1 MATPETT
8 RTSGSVLVRAAEMA
22 VLRSVIDP
30 AQALRA
36 GSRVLEAAERAG
48 DGEAACVA
56 LRAMGLAS
64 RELGDLLEA
73 EQRLQQAVRTPG
85 APAERVAQARLSLVT
100 VRTERGHPLQA
111 LRLAALAWAYLSPLD
126 RAKLDTQRA
135 VALAHLGRY
144 QEAIASCDRAVRALV
159 AAPGTV
165 DDRRFL
171 AGGLLNRG
179 LVHAYRGDWDQ
190 AMSDISACLQIARHA
205 RLSHLVRLAAA
216 NLPFLAVR
224 RGDIA
229 GAFTHYREAED
240 TLFGFPE
247 RLATMRADFAGAL
260 LAAHLPGEARALLSL
275 AVPDL
280 EASGARVALAEAR
293 LKLAQ
298 VELLTGDARE
308 AMAVA
313 ERAMRELAEQDR
325 RAWLPLA
332 REVVL
337 RARLALGPPTPA
349 LLAELAQCASDLERD
364 PAHRAE
370 GAALR
375 LTAAETALEL
385 GDPAAATAHLARLTT
400 RHETWAPADGRR
412 TPLASPAQ
420 AGRGGSAPQVPPLV
434 RHHALALE
442 AALRE
447 DVPAAFRAVQE
458 GLEEMGGQ
466 VDSLD
471 DPSLRAH
478 AARAGG
484 RLAAFGLRLAVRDGC
499 AEEVFEWAE
508 RWRAVTTPV
517 HARCPD
523 GTGLAGVRAALGRA
537 ALVEYV
543 TDESA
548 LFAVV
553 VTGDRP
559 ALRSLGDVVPVK
571 EALIRLRYSLRRAAM
586 HDGAAGAGPV
596 AAAGAEL
603 ERLILTPLA
612 AELGD
617 RPLVVVPAGVLHTAP
632 WAALPCLEGRAV
644 TVAASAQSWLAAAHD
659 IAPLPRRRGPLLH
672 HLPHH
677 PAPASGPSAPPTGPR
692 PAPSSSPGPSLP
704 SSAPPSPEGPSPSP
718 SASPSPEGS
727 SRPTPASAP
736 PAGSHLPPPASPS
749 PEGSSLP
756 SPAPLPPAGSSPVRG
771 DGAQAGPVRA
781 PVAVTEVRGLRVV
794 ASAGP
799 GLQYAEE
806 EADKVVACYPGARR
820 IPARRED
827 VLAAL
832 TTHDVVHLAAHG
844 VFHGR
849 SPLLSSITLE
859 DGPLMAYDLLD
870 QPRTAKLV
878 VLSACDSGMARTP
891 ADGAPLGLAGAFLAQ
906 GTACVIAGMVPVSD
920 EDALA
925 VMSRF
930 HEYLAAGDTPA
941 AALGR
946 ASALA
951 GIPAFTCFGAGD
963 RPLEPR
969 EHD

>member
-1 MATPETT
+1 MATPEIT
-8 RTSGSVLVRAAEMA
+8 RTPGRSSHSALLVRAAEMA

-30 AQALRA
+30 RQALRA
-36 GSRVLEAAERAG
+36 GRKVLEAAEQAG
-48 DGEAACVA
+48 DGEAAAVA
-56 LRAMGLAS
+56 LRAMALAS
-64 RELGDLLEA
+64 RELGDLQAA
-73 EQRLQQAVRTPG
+73 EQRLRQAVQTPG
-85 APAERVAQARLSLVT
+85 APPGRVAQARLSLVT

-144 QEAIASCDRAVRALV
+144 QEAIACCDRATRALV
-159 AAPGTV
+159 AAPGTI

-179 LVHAYRGDWDQ
+179 LVHAYRGGWDQ
-190 AMSDISACLQIARHA
+190 AMRDISACLQIARHA
-205 RLSHLVRLAAA
+205 RLSHLARLAAA

-224 RGDIA
+224 RGDIG

-280 EASGARVALAEAR
+280 EESGAQVALAEAR

-313 ERAMRELAEQDR
+313 ERAMRELSEQDR
-325 RAWLPLA
+325 QAWLPPA

-337 RARLALGPPTPA
+337 RSRLALEPPTPA
-349 LLAELAQCASDLERD
+349 LLAELVACAGDLERD
-364 PAHRAE
+364 PAHLAE
-370 GAALR
+370 GASLR
-375 LTAAETALEL
+375 LTAAETALAL
-385 GDPAAATAHLARLTT
+385 GDRAAALAQLSHLTARPP
-400 RHETWAPADGRR
+400 RERRIPPGERR

-420 AGRGGSAPQVPPLV
+420 AGYVPAGQVPPLV
-434 RHHALALE
+434 RQHALALA

-458 GLEEMGGQ
+458 GLAGMGGQ

-508 RWRAVTTPV
+508 RWRAVTAPS
-517 HARCPD
+517 HARLPH
-523 GTGLAGVRAALGRA
+523 GAGPPEVRAALGRA

-543 TDESA
+543 TDDSS

-553 VTGDRP
+553 VTGERM
-559 ALRSLGDVVPVK
+559 ALRPLGALREVK
-571 EALIRLRYSLRRAAM
+571 EALIRLRYSLRRAAL
-586 HDGAAGAGPV
+586 HDGAAGAEPI

-603 ERLILTPLA
+603 ELLLLAPLA

-617 RPLVVVPAGVLHTAP
+617 RPLVLVPTGVLHTLP
-632 WAALPCLEGRAV
+632 WAALPMLRERPV
-644 TVAASAQSWLAAAHD
+644 TVAASARSWLAAVAGA
-659 IAPLPRRRGPLLH
+659 APVHPRRPPRSAARPGPG
-672 HLPHH
+672 
-677 PAPASGPSAPPTGPR
+677 ASGAPV
-692 PAPSSSPGPSLP
+692 
-704 SSAPPSPEGPSPSP
+704 EGP
-718 SASPSPEGS
+718 AVG
-727 SRPTPASAP
+727 ADV
-736 PAGSHLPPPASPS
+736 
-749 PEGSSLP
+749 
-756 SPAPLPPAGSSPVRG
+756 VRSG
-771 DGAQAGPVRA
+771 GA
-781 PVAVTEVRGLRVV
+781 AVTV
-794 ASAGP
+794 AAAAGP
-799 GLQYAEE
+799 GLTYAREE
-806 EADKVVACYPGARR
+806 VDRIVATHPGGRAV
-820 IPARRED
+820 PALRDD

-832 TTHDVVHLAAHG
+832 ASYDVVHLAAHG
-844 VFHGR
+844 VFHAR
-849 SPLLSSITLE
+849 SPLLSGITLD
-859 DGPLMAYDLLD
+859 DGQLMAYDLLD
-870 QPRTAKLV
+870 RGRTARLV

-891 ADGAPLGLAGAFLAQ
+891 TDGAPLGLAGAFLAQ
-906 GTACVIAGMVPVSD
+906 GTTCVVAGMVPVGD
-920 EDALA
+920 EDALM

-930 HEYLAAGDTPA
+930 HELLAAGHTP
-941 AALGR
+941 

-951 GIPAFTCFGAGD
+951 AASARTGIAAFTCFGAGD
-963 RPLEPR
+963 QPLVPCRPA
-969 EHD
+969 